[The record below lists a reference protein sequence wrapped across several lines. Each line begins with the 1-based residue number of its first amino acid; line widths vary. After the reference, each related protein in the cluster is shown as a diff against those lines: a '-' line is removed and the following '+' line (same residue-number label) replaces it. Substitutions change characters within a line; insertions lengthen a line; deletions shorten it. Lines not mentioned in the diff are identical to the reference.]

1 MRYLSLKYGYAVC
14 AALLILCLQLHAAAV
29 EVTDYSQP
37 YMEQS
42 LGSNDMTAIVQDQ
55 DGFIWVATHNELARF
70 DGHSFVPVASDRSS
84 EIFHGGNLVNT
95 MKITSD
101 DILLI
106 GTSRGFFRYDI
117 RNDRLAHTEKTDSLK
132 IFAMEHAGE
141 KDCWFV
147 NSDKGLLLYDS
158 PTDTFTLLREYLPA
172 AVDEPLTSLKS
183 FQIGLDGCLYF
194 SDSRYL
200 MKLSHDMSRTDTL
213 CTWKGDSW
221 RAEVHPPRMFLYDR
235 KQLVVSDMSL
245 NDSGRISDMEVTDIC
260 LWDGSVIL
268 GIRGKGI
275 EKVTYADDGSFVR
288 ENVRLSRYYDDMSGT
303 VNVFFED
310 SDGNLWVGTR
320 NGLFLMS
327 RQEKSKFSNLKSD
340 IGQGENNALSH
351 NTVSDILVENDD
363 RIWLATAG
371 GLDLLTFDETSDD
384 GYSIRHFR
392 DGRYQKNNDYHKI
405 EQLCPDARNEMWC
418 GTKAGILFFDLK
430 TCSFISHPEIEAAF
444 DGCSFI
450 RAIWRDSYDDMWVGF
465 ENGGLFRYRSE
476 EKRVEKIRFPS
487 GEYPD
492 NCTSICGDR
501 DGHVWV
507 GTKGNSLFRM
517 DFTGSDITAVEQ
529 YPLSP
534 ETNPA
539 SARITYIY
547 PDIFGNIWVG
557 TADGMYRYSKERD
570 EFDRIE
576 LGVPASRPY
585 ICGIIGDDDG
595 NLWIPTVSGIYKY
608 SMWDAAGTAFYR
620 RNHFARYGF
629 VYGCAKGGDGFIYLS
644 GINGLTWFYPEDIT
658 SDDRKYDISFLDFKA
673 DGKSLMQSVCYHG
686 HGMETRKIILPYRH
700 NRVSFSFSVLDYA
713 HRNEIQY
720 CYMLEGADEDWIYP
734 ASEPRN
740 ISYGH
745 LKPGLYTLRMRSTD
759 RAGIWQDNERV
770 QEIRIRPPV
779 MWSWYS
785 ISAYLLII
793 LAISYVLLL
802 YFRKKARE
810 KTDAVLHRLR
820 MQFYRDIS
828 YNMKNP
834 VTLIESPLQKL
845 LAGSGKMSWSQ
856 EKALLE
862 TVHRGC
868 VSISMLAEQLA
879 DFSEIDS
886 GDLKLNLTMADFMQ
900 FSAVISEKFR
910 PLFDRKGISFEFI
923 SERKPVFM
931 SFDSGRME
939 RVFYELLSN
948 AYKFTPAGG
957 HVVCACR
964 KDRNGFVRVEVSDSG
979 SGMAPEKLEKIFE
992 RFWTDGGQQSGAGM
1006 GLPLAKEFVILH
1018 GGSMEVSSTPGK
1030 GLSIFFTLPVHDESH
1045 VLPESGGEIPGISAH
1060 LSEYLEVMESGI
1072 PADRHSSPGAPLIF
1086 IVSKDKELRK
1096 FLTGILMPEY
1106 NIETFPSPDSVFD
1119 KISQELPSLVISGM
1133 VFNDGKEGLKLCQQ
1147 VKSSVRT
1154 GHIPFMFLT
1163 AYSQDRLR
1171 KDGYESGAD
1180 AYVTKPFEVD
1190 YLLVRI
1196 SRLIKSRE
1204 AIKAKARREIIANPA
1219 EVSELSADDK
1229 FLAKATAVVERNLA
1243 NEDFSVDA
1251 FAKEMCTSS
1260 SMLYR
1265 RIKFLTNSSPN
1276 EFIRR
1281 IRMKRAAQL
1290 LKIHACSVSEVAFRV
1305 GFSDTRYFSTCF
1317 KKEFGRTPTA
1327 WQQENPD
1334 EPQDLSR

>member
-1 MRYLSLKYGYAVC
+1 MKHIFIISVFSVFVGAIKLSGTEK
-14 AALLILCLQLHAAAV
+14 IL
-29 EVTDYSQP
+29 DFSQP
-37 YMEQS
+37 YYEQS
-42 LGSNDMTAIVQDQ
+42 LRSNDITAMTQDMH
-55 DGFIWVATHNELARF
+55 GFIWVATRNELARF
-70 DGHSFVPVASDRSS
+70 DGQYYTPAGQPVIS
-84 EIFHGGNLVNT
+84 EIFLNGNSVNVMMMYGPSDLLLGTGAGLYIYNIATSVLTETVKLKDYSIYAMT
-95 MKITSD
+95 MSGVSGLFLNT
-101 DILLI
+101 
-106 GTSRGFFRYDI
+106 
-117 RNDRLAHTEKTDSLK
+117 
-132 IFAMEHAGE
+132 
-141 KDCWFV
+141 
-147 NSDKGLLLYDS
+147 DKGLLSYDYVS
-158 PTDTFTLLREYLPA
+158 DALDVLCRYIPPA
-172 AVDEPLTSLKS
+172 SADSMTSLRTLQK
-183 FQIGLDGCLYF
+183 LEDGSILF
-194 SDSRYL
+194 SDSWYL
-200 MKLSHDMSRTDTL
+200 FRRGNGGDLDTL
-213 CTWKGDSW
+213 ANWDANSW
-221 RAEVHPPRMFLYDR
+221 RAKIYSSRIFSFNR
-235 KQLVVSDMSL
+235 QKLVVSDME
-245 NDSGRISDMEVTDIC
+245 GREKDRLSDIEITDMT
-260 LWDGSVIL
+260 LWDGSVVL
-268 GIRGKGI
+268 GVRGKGLKKI
-275 EKVTYADDGSFVR
+275 TYLANGSVST
-288 ENVRLSRYYDDMSGT
+288 ENIRLSRYYDDMGGT
-303 VNVFFED
+303 VNTFYED
-310 SDGNLWVGTR
+310 KDGNLWAGTR
-320 NGLFLMS
+320 NGLFLIG
-327 RQEKSKFSNLKSD
+327 QEDNEQFATLKSGG
-340 IGQGENNALSH
+340 IPENSLSH
-351 NTVSDILVENDD
+351 NTVNDIYIENDNK
-363 RIWLATAG
+363 IWLATAG
-371 GLDLLTFDETSDD
+371 GLDLLDFDKIS
-384 GYSIRHFR
+384 GSYSVRHFQN
-392 DGRYQKNNDYHKI
+392 DEFQKNNDYYKI
-405 EQLCPDARNEMWC
+405 EQLCIDSRNEIWC
-418 GTKAGILFFDLK
+418 GTKAGILFFNPE
-430 TCSFISHPEIEAAF
+430 TYQFRSHPDIEAAF
-444 DGCSFI
+444 ENCSFI
-450 RAIWRDSYDDMWVGF
+450 RAICRDSHDNMWVGF
-465 ENGGLFRYRSE
+465 GNGGLFRCGVDGAVQAVTDSTGRYFEACTAVSEDRSGF
-476 EKRVEKIRFPS
+476 I
-487 GEYPD
+487 
-492 NCTSICGDR
+492 
-501 DGHVWV
+501 WV
-507 GTKGNSLFRM
+507 GTAGDGLYRIS
-517 DFTGSDITAVEQ
+517 DSGSGVFQMKQ
-529 YPLSP
+529 YMFNP
-534 ETNPA
+534 EANPA

-759 RAGIWQDNERV
+759 RAGIWQDNERA